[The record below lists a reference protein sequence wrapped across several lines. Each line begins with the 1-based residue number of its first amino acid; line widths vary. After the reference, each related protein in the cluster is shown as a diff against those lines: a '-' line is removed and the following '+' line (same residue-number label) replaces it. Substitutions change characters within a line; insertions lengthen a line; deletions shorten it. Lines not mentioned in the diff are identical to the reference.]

1 MKNILLVFLACFL
14 VSCNNKNEQTDS
26 ALNGSDHTDSI
37 EVNVEKELQSIE
49 KTRTAYQQA
58 IKENR
63 FGDLRKHATNDVNS
77 LTPDC
82 GEWEAFKTIK
92 ENPTGEFHYDSLVM
106 RPKETIIVSDSVAY
120 DFGTSS
126 TYYTNE
132 NGEAIELTATFLAIL
147 KKDRN
152 DGKWKLHREVANTRN
167 LE

>member
-1 MKNILLVFLACFL
+1 MKNTLLVFLVCFL

-26 ALNGSDHTDSI
+26 ALNGSDHADSI
-37 EVNVEKELQSIE
+37 EVNVEEELQSIE
-49 KTRTAYQQA
+49 ETRTAFQQA

-63 FGDLRKHATNDVNS
+63 FGDLRKHATKDVKS

-82 GEWEAFKTIK
+82 GEWEAFKTIR

>member
-1 MKNILLVFLACFL
+1 
-14 VSCNNKNEQTDS
+14 
-26 ALNGSDHTDSI
+26 
-37 EVNVEKELQSIE
+37 
-49 KTRTAYQQA
+49 
-58 IKENR
+58 
-63 FGDLRKHATNDVNS
+63 
-77 LTPDC
+77 
-82 GEWEAFKTIK
+82 
-92 ENPTGEFHYDSLVM
+92 M

-132 NGEAIELTATFLAIL
+132 NGESIELTATFLAIL

>member
-1 MKNILLVFLACFL
+1 MKNTLLVFLVCFL

-37 EVNVEKELQSIE
+37 EVNVEEELQSIE
-49 KTRTAYQQA
+49 ETRTAFQQA

-63 FGDLRKHATNDVNS
+63 FGDLRKHATNDVKS

-82 GEWEAFKTIK
+82 GEWEAFKTIR

>member
-1 MKNILLVFLACFL
+1 MKNTLLAFLACFL

-26 ALNGSDHTDSI
+26 ALDGSVHTDLI
-37 EVNVEKELQSIE
+37 EVNVEEELQSIE
-49 KTRTAYQQA
+49 ETRTAFQQA

-63 FGDLRKHATNDVNS
+63 FGDLRKHGTNDVMS

-82 GEWEAFKTIK
+82 GEWEAFKTIR
-92 ENPTGEFHYDSLVM
+92 ENPVGEFHYDSLVM

>member
-1 MKNILLVFLACFL
+1 MKNTLLAFLACFL

-26 ALNGSDHTDSI
+26 ALNGSDHTNSI
-37 EVNVEKELQSIE
+37 EVNVEEELQSIE
-49 KTRTAYQQA
+49 ETRTAFQQA

-63 FGDLRKHATNDVNS
+63 FGDLRKHATNDIMS

-82 GEWEAFKTIK
+82 GEWEAFKTIR

-106 RPKETIIVSDSVAY
+106 IPKETIIVSDSVAY

>member
-1 MKNILLVFLACFL
+1 MKNTLLVFLVCFL

-37 EVNVEKELQSIE
+37 EVNVEEELQSIE
-49 KTRTAYQQA
+49 ETRTAFQQA

-63 FGDLRKHATNDVNS
+63 FGDLRKHGTNDVKS

-82 GEWEAFKTIK
+82 GEWEAFKTIR

-152 DGKWKLHREVANTRN
+152 DGKWKLHREVANTRI

>member
-1 MKNILLVFLACFL
+1 MKNTLLAFLACFL
-14 VSCNNKNEQTDS
+14 VSCNNKNEQADS
-26 ALNGSDHTDSI
+26 ALDDSVHTDSI
-37 EVNVEKELQSIE
+37 EVNVEEELQSIE
-49 KTRTAYQQA
+49 ETRTAFQQA

-63 FGDLRKHATNDVNS
+63 FGDLRKLATNDVKS

-82 GEWEAFKTIK
+82 GEWEAFKTIR
-92 ENPTGEFHYDSLVM
+92 ENPNGEFHYDSLVM